1 MMKRIEKISLTEW
14 EKRYKALK
22 KQELQESWY
31 GGPLERHV
39 ADGDLRLT
47 NLKFDPSPEALH
59 LWNFLLTEEKRLHE
73 ARKQGKK
80 IVGTMKDLGTIPI
93 MAYALQNLVAF
104 YPDGAW
110 WIPCIMQESA
120 GLLKI
125 ADTLGID
132 DSFCPVSAMLGA
144 FINKKHFPIPDLLTC
159 SVGAVCD
166 DFSAIAQRLE
176 SLSFPIAW
184 WEMPVRRAPQAGEEK
199 IDLPGIF
206 SCPASQL
213 NLVKMELE
221 RIKEKIADL
230 AGEKLDDEKLFQSIK
245 KANGIR
251 RHFRHLRKLVYTSE
265 ICPLP
270 ALEMQIAEMLAI
282 HYCSD
287 REETERILR
296 DLISLCENRIEN
308 NEAVL
313 DPDALRIFWVN
324 PVADLRMMNILEECG
339 GRICGTDFLFCHALD
354 EIPEDI
360 APLEAL
366 ARIALADPMAG
377 SALERGQRIIK
388 DIKEFGSRAAI
399 ISRIP
404 GASHCALEGKIIQNM
419 IQNEHG
425 IPTVEIEVPYLCD
438 SFSSSI
444 RNRIEAL
451 LEMTEKK

>member
-1 MMKRIEKISLTEW
+1 MMKSIEKISLPDW
-14 EKRYKALK
+14 GARYEILK
-22 KQELQESWY
+22 KEGLRESWY

-39 ADGDLRLT
+39 AEGDLRLRH
-47 NLKFDPSPEALH
+47 LFFDSSPEALR
-59 LWNFLLTEEKRLHE
+59 LWNFLLTEEERLHA

-93 MAYALQNLVAF
+93 MAYALPNLAAF

-125 ADTLGID
+125 ADSLGID
-132 DSFCPVSAMLGA
+132 DSFCPVRAMLGA
-144 FINKKHFPIPDLLTC
+144 FINEKHFPVPDLLTC

-176 SLSFPIAW
+176 SLGFPIVW
-184 WEMPVRRAPQAGEEK
+184 WEMPVRRAPQTGEEK

-206 SCPASQL
+206 SCPASQV

-221 RIKEKIADL
+221 RVKEKIENL

-245 KANGIR
+245 KANEIR
-251 RHFRHLRKLVYTSE
+251 RLFRHLRKLVYASE

-270 ALEMQIAEMLAI
+270 SLEMQIAEMLAI

-287 REETERILR
+287 REETRLILH
-296 DLISLCENRIEN
+296 DLISLCENRLRNKEG
-308 NEAVL
+308 VL
-313 DPDALRIFWVN
+313 NPDAVRIFWVN

-339 GRICGTDFLFCHALD
+339 GRVCGTDYLFCHALD

-377 SALERGQRIIK
+377 SASERGRRIIR
-388 DIKEFGSRAAI
+388 DIKDFGAKAVI

-404 GASHCALEGKIIQNM
+404 GASHCALEGQIIRNM
-419 IQNEHG
+419 IQRELG
-425 IPTVEIEVPYLCD
+425 IPTVEIETPYLCD

-444 RNRIEAL
+444 RNRIEAI
-451 LEMTEKK
+451 LEMAR

>member
-1 MMKRIEKISLTEW
+1 MIKQTEKISLAEW
-14 EKRYKALK
+14 GDRYRRLK
-22 KQELQESWY
+22 NDGLREPWY
-31 GGPLERHV
+31 GGPLDRHV
-39 ADGDLRLT
+39 EEGDLRLQH
-47 NLKFDPSPEALH
+47 LMFDPSPEALR
-59 LWNFLLTEEKRLHE
+59 LWNFLLTEDERLHA
-73 ARKQGKK
+73 ARKQGNK

-93 MAYALQNLVAF
+93 MVYALQNLVAF

-110 WIPCIMQESA
+110 WIPCIMQEGA

-125 ADTLGID
+125 ADSLGID
-132 DSFCPVSAMLGA
+132 DSFCPVRAMLGA
-144 FINKKHFPIPDLLTC
+144 FINKKHFAVPDLLTC

-176 SLSFPIAW
+176 SLKFPIAW
-184 WEMPVRRAPQAGEEK
+184 WEMPARRPPQEREEK

-206 SCPASQL
+206 SCPASQVD
-213 NLVKMELE
+213 LVKMELE
-221 RIKEKIADL
+221 RIKEKIENL
-230 AGEKLDDEKLFQSIK
+230 AGEKLDDEILSGSIK
-245 KANGIR
+245 KANEIR
-251 RHFRHLRKLVYTSE
+251 RLFRHLRKLAYASE

-270 ALEMQIAEMLAI
+270 SLEMQIAEMFAI

-287 REETERILR
+287 REETRLILR
-296 DLISLCENRIEN
+296 DLISLCENRLEN
-308 NEAVL
+308 GESVL
-313 DPDALRIFWVN
+313 DPNALRIFWVN

-339 GRICGTDFLFCHALD
+339 GRVCGTDYLFCHALY

-377 SALERGQRIIK
+377 SALERGRRIIN
-388 DIKEFGSRAAI
+388 DIREFGARAAI

-419 IQNEHG
+419 IQTELR
-425 IPTVEIEVPYLCD
+425 IPAVEIEVPYLCD

-451 LEMTEKK
+451 LEMAR